1 MPVPYI
7 PPSNENAFKPRIG
20 TVTANGTRDY
30 TATGKLLVTLQGAG
44 GDNEPFTA
52 HSVMAWGG
60 RGHGAFGPV
69 EPLSNVMLLPI
80 SSNPNDPNS
89 TSVTWYWIGVIPG
102 IDYVPVEPHEMD
114 AGNPNESKVAVRS
127 TLPESDRVYALDK
140 TPTKTII
147 KNIIGHKLELAETVF
162 KTANGEVVQDD
173 YAMLTT
179 NSNKYIKLDAG
190 VGPTMDRIIITDE
203 KDNRIVIKTGDDKD
217 SDPGWGPESITI
229 ECTGNMHLL
238 SKTGEMDV
246 RVGPESTSNITIHN
260 EGTGDIITRCEQGNI
275 YVLAEKDIIV
285 QSDNVHVT
293 TKTDV
298 TITAEGGNIKAIAD
312 VGNIDVEATVGN
324 ITATCGGD
332 LTADATKSASI
343 SAKTGVTITDTASIT
358 NSATL
363 ITLDGNALVTGNLVV
378 GGITTL

>member
-1 MPVPYI
+1 
-7 PPSNENAFKPRIG
+7 
-20 TVTANGTRDY
+20 
-30 TATGKLLVTLQGAG
+30 
-44 GDNEPFTA
+44 
-52 HSVMAWGG
+52 
-60 RGHGAFGPV
+60 
-69 EPLSNVMLLPI
+69 
-80 SSNPNDPNS
+80 
-89 TSVTWYWIGVIPG
+89 
-102 IDYVPVEPHEMD
+102 
-114 AGNPNESKVAVRS
+114 
-127 TLPESDRVYALDK
+127 
-140 TPTKTII
+140 
-147 KNIIGHKLELAETVF
+147 
-162 KTANGEVVQDD
+162 
-173 YAMLTT
+173 
-179 NSNKYIKLDAG
+179 
-190 VGPTMDRIIITDE
+190 
-203 KDNRIVIKTGDDKD
+203 
-217 SDPGWGPESITI
+217 
-229 ECTGNMHLL
+229 MHLL